1 MENKNQNYILISQ
14 LAYSCHQAKQNNDTK
29 LLEELTSKLQ
39 VEMSNIPIKEQYD
52 YMAKLQNPN
61 NVNGALPAV
70 EYSFVRDGFMKN
82 LTDYYSANVVFV
94 DVFASQ
100 VDSFSFDQ
108 LTALKLALQQEKSN
122 RFPANTDL
130 NQNGINN
137 QSRRFN
143 EYVDTIDILIDKCK
157 EDDFVDGM

>member
-1 MENKNQNYILISQ
+1 M
-14 LAYSCHQAKQNNDTK
+14 
-29 LLEELTSKLQ
+29 
-39 VEMSNIPIKEQYD
+39 
-52 YMAKLQNPN
+52 
-61 NVNGALPAV
+61 
-70 EYSFVRDGFMKN
+70 
-82 LTDYYSANVVFV
+82 NVVW
-94 DVFASQ
+94 
-100 VDSFSFDQ
+100 
-108 LTALKLALQQEKSN
+108 LEKSN